1 MPQQPVLAALAVII
15 ALARA
20 FGALA
25 RRCGQPAVVG
35 EIGVGIVIG
44 PTFFGVG
51 LANHLF
57 PVAGVRPALS
67 GLGDLGLVLFMF
79 IVGYELDRKLV
90 LSSGRTTVT
99 VALGSIIVPL
109 GLGVLL
115 GVRLADQQAVAHRLP
130 FALFIGVA
138 TAITAFPVL
147 ARILAERGMQ
157 RTRIG
162 SIALASASVNDVCA
176 WILLAIVVI
185 VAKSAQSSDRCCCCS
200 APGPAA
206 PAARW
211 RQAGSARTGT
221 RSARVPPRR
230 RPWS

>member
-1 MPQQPVLAALAVII
+1 SS
-15 ALARA
+15 
-20 FGALA
+20 
-25 RRCGQPAVVG
+25 AVVG
-35 EIGVGIVIG
+35 EILVGVVLG

-51 LANHLF
+51 LANHIF

-67 GLGDLGLVLFMF
+67 GIGDLGLVLFMF

-99 VALGSIIVPL
+99 VALGSIIAPL
-109 GLGVLL
+109 GLGVVL
-115 GVRLADQQAVAHRLP
+115 GVWLARPQAVAPPLAVP
-130 FALFIGVA
+130 LFIGVA

-176 WILLAIVVI
+176 WILLA
-185 VAKSAQSSDRCCCCS
+185 
-200 APGPAA
+200 
-206 PAARW
+206 
-211 RQAGSARTGT
+211 
-221 RSARVPPRR
+221 
-230 RPWS
+230 